1 MSVSKYFAQQNEPE
15 TDDLVDSFINLENYL
30 VSQLNNLNYGPN
42 VEYIYSPLDYA
53 SNLHKAFL
61 TKFLLTK
68 KKVLFL
74 GINPGPWGMCQTG
87 IPFGEV
93 NIVRDYLK
101 VDGEVKTPTNY
112 HPQRPVNGLN
122 CHRSEVSGKRLWDL
136 FIELSKGDPYKFFK
150 DCFIYNYFPLA
161 LMNKNAKNITP
172 GDLKSE
178 FQKKLQEICDKSL
191 SDIVTLLQTDT
202 IVAIGKY
209 AEKRSIEVVKKFK
222 LNNIKIIQI
231 PHPSPRSVGTAENWK
246 KETLNQLKS
255 YHILQLFK

>member
-1 MSVSKYFAQQNEPE
+1 MSVSKYFSQQNEPE
-15 TDDLVDSFINLENYL
+15 TDDLTDCFISLENDL

-53 SNLHKAFL
+53 SNLHKVFL
-61 TKFLLTK
+61 KKFLCTS

-93 NIVRDYLK
+93 NIVRSYLR
-101 VDGEVKTPTNY
+101 VDGEVLTPTNC
-112 HPQRPVNGLN
+112 HPQRPITGLN

-136 FIELSKGDPYKFFK
+136 FIELSEGDPYKFFK
-150 DCFIYNYFPLA
+150 DCFIHNYFPLA
-161 LMNKNAKNITP
+161 LMNNNAKNITP

-178 FQKKLQEICDKSL
+178 YQKELQEICDKSL
-191 SDIVTLLQTDT
+191 SDILTLFHTEI

-209 AEKRSIEVVKKFK
+209 AEKRSNEVVKKFR
-222 LNNIKIIQI
+222 LTNIKVVQI
-231 PHPSPRSVGTAENWK
+231 PHPSPRSVGTAEKWK
-246 KETLNQLKS
+246 KETLVQLKS
-255 YHILQLFK
+255 YNILQFFK

>member
-15 TDDLVDSFINLENYL
+15 TDDLVDCFINLENDL
-30 VSQLNNLNYGPN
+30 VSQLKNLNYGPD
-42 VEYIYSPLDYA
+42 VKYIYNPLDYA
-53 SNLHKAFL
+53 SNLHKIFL
-61 TKFLLTK
+61 KKFLLTS

-93 NIVRDYLK
+93 NIVRSYLK
-101 VDGEVKTPTNY
+101 IDGEVLTPTNS
-112 HPQRPVNGLN
+112 HPRRPINGLN
-122 CHRSEVSGKRLWDL
+122 CNRSEVSGKRLWDL
-136 FIELSKGDPYKFFK
+136 FIELSKDDPYKFFK
-150 DCFIYNYFPLA
+150 DCFIHNYFPLA

-178 FQKKLQEICDKSL
+178 YQKKLQEICDKSL
-191 SDIVTLLQTDT
+191 SDIVTLLHTDT

-209 AEKRSIEVVKKFK
+209 AEKRSNEIVKKFK
-222 LNNIKIIQI
+222 LNNVKVVLI
-231 PHPSPRSVGTAENWK
+231 PHPSPRSVGTAEKWK
-246 KETLNQLKS
+246 NETLNQLKS